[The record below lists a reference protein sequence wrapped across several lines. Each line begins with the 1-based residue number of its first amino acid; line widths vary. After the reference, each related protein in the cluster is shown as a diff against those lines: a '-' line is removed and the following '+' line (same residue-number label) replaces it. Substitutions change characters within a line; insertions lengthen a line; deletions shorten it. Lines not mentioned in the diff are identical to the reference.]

1 MAGSMAAAAGRQA
14 FTGRGPQELAAWL
27 AGGGIDT
34 ACYGRGSAK
43 TLEQLW

>member
-1 MAGSMAAAAGRQA
+1 MVGSMAAAAGRQA

-27 AGGGIDT
+27 ASGGIDV
-34 ACYGRGSAK
+34 ASFGRGSAK